1 MQRGKALI
9 SICISNLH
17 FQEDFSYNDDDD
29 QIFLRSDS
37 DTLTYITYIFF
48 CIFAEIENITQQI
61 VIRLIKKENRIMS
74 KNMDDASEKCVKL
87 AAIFEEKCA
96 NCQA

>member
-1 MQRGKALI
+1 MRRGKALI

-29 QIFLRSDS
+29 QIFLRSDN

-48 CIFAEIENITQQI
+48 LYLC
-61 VIRLIKKENRIMS
+61 RNREHNPTDS
-74 KNMDDASEKCVKL
+74 H
-87 AAIFEEKCA
+87 
-96 NCQA
+96 